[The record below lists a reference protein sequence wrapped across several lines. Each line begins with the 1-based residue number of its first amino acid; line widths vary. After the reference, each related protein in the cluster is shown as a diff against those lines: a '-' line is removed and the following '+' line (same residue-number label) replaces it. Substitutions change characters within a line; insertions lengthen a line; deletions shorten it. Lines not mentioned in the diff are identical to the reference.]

1 MQGIELFRQAM
12 EGFEDQYVLIGG
24 AACHLLKS
32 KVGEVFRPTKD
43 LDIVLLE
50 TEENSDFAKAL
61 WGFIEDGRYAAH
73 VGSGEHQ
80 HYYRFVRPQAPGYPT
95 MLEFFARR
103 PTFLDK
109 NYEGH
114 LTPFHLSDEVASL
127 SAILLDDAYFD
138 FLLSGMHVYS
148 GISLPQETH
157 VIVLKM
163 RAYIDLE
170 ARKSRG
176 EKIDSKNVRK
186 HLRDVV
192 DMARQLTGE
201 EEILL
206 SETLQVDVEQFIRQM
221 RRESEY
227 IQRVHQSEPLEQIVN
242 LFQKVYLKAGTSRAA
257 VFVP

>member
-1 MQGIELFRQAM
+1 M
-12 EGFEDQYVLIGG
+12 
-24 AACHLLKS
+24 
-32 KVGEVFRPTKD
+32 
-43 LDIVLLE
+43 
-50 TEENSDFAKAL
+50 
-61 WGFIEDGRYAAH
+61 
-73 VGSGEHQ
+73 
-80 HYYRFVRPQAPGYPT
+80 
-95 MLEFFARR
+95 
-103 PTFLDK
+103 
-109 NYEGH
+109 
-114 LTPFHLSDEVASL
+114 SDEVASL

-163 RAYIDLE
+163 WAYIDLE

-176 EKIDSKNVRK
+176 EKIDSKKVRK

-192 DMARQLTGE
+192 DMAQQLTGE
-201 EEILL
+201 EKILL

-221 RRESEY
+221 LRESEY